1 MKKMI
6 LIDETKLTIGCLIQ
20 IGNELGWNIY
30 NDYNSIEEIEM
41 KLEEFLDTVRV
52 FEK

>member
-1 MKKMI
+1 MI
-6 LIDETKLTIGCLIQ
+6 LLDETKLTVECLIQ

-30 NDYNSIEEIEM
+30 NGYNSIEEIEM

-52 FEK
+52 SEK